1 MEPEATRVTRFDR
14 QSRLV
19 IRRFGILV
27 VIFTLW
33 SMAIGINR
41 PLVVFAFMTFVAGWV
56 ELGMA
61 AWRREKITPTSL
73 GGWDLAAALFGLHCL
88 ASGLA

>member
-1 MEPEATRVTRFDR
+1 MNPIAARVTRFDR

-27 VIFTLW
+27 AIFSLW
-33 SMAIGINR
+33 SMAIGTKQ

-56 ELGMA
+56 ELGLA
-61 AWRREKITPTSL
+61 AWRGEKIGAASL
-73 GGWDLAAALFGLHCL
+73 GNWDLAAALFGLHCL
-88 ASGLA
+88 ASALA